1 MSAHC
6 EKHGCN
12 LVYTKM
18 RMELDERGSFTG
30 TFGLMAEDRA
40 DEAERDALKAAL
52 AAADAE
58 AKRPR
63 ERCCDNC
70 RWWRPIPCRD
80 YGKCDAPLSLTY
92 PAADEGCTRWE
103 ARS

>member
-12 LVYTKM
+12 LVYTEYPF
-18 RMELDERGSFTG
+18 MECP
-30 TFGLMAEDRA
+30 MCAAEDRA

-70 RWWRPIPCRD
+70 HWWRPIPCRD
-80 YGKCDAPLSLTY
+80 YGKCDAPLSLTWY
-92 PAADEGCTRWE
+92 ETAKSKGA
-103 ARS
+103 

>member
-12 LVYTKM
+12 LVYTEYPF
-18 RMELDERGSFTG
+18 MECP
-30 TFGLMAEDRA
+30 MCAAEDRA